1 MGVVDRVRIGMT
13 KKKFIGCSGSPRTL
27 APIAEV
33 PDTRYLSMRQHRIS
47 FQALGDGPTGQGYT
61 EDVAGN
67 GMVLLK

>member
-1 MGVVDRVRIGMT
+1 MT

-47 FQALGDGPTGQGYT
+47 FQALGDGPTGQGLY
-61 EDVAGN
+61 GGCGWQRN
-67 GMVLLK
+67 GAAEM